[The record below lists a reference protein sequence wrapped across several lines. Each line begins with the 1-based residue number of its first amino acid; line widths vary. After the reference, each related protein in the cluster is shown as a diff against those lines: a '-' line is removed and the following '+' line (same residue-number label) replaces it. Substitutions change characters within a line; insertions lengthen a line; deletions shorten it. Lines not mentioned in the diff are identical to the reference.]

1 MSGLFS
7 SPSPTIV
14 QTPFQQQTSG
24 TNKIEPYAPVEPYI
38 QFLLPEI
45 GRQFTDDPTLFTGS
59 LVPQDSAQTL
69 AARDLYGQ
77 VGESALGLVPQYNQL
92 FQADL
97 ARATADPLQDSI
109 YQAQTGVIADR
120 ARELTE
126 RDKQLAQE
134 QAIQAGQFGLGSTAL
149 GELQALQQS
158 KREELVQKQLADSLA
173 QAEQRRIAAGQRAPG
188 FAQAA
193 LQAQLTP
200 ATLQEAIGQR
210 VELKDQAALSDA
222 ARLAQQEQEARRAQ
236 LVTMSNLYGGLAGLG
251 SQTQM
256 QQTTSGY
263 GSQAF
268 PGGPSIGSQLLGAG
282 ATLGAAAIGKSDV
295 RLKKNIKFLR
305 KLNNGVKVY
314 SWNWNKKGWKIAKG
328 EPTIG
333 VIAQQVKKIIPEAVI
348 KGSDGYFR
356 VDYSK
361 VGL

>member
-1 MSGLFS
+1 MTS

-14 QTPFQQQTSG
+14 QQPFQQTTEG

-45 GRQFTDDPTLFTGS
+45 GRQFTEDPQIYTGS

-77 VGESALGLVPQYNQL
+77 VGDSAAALVPSYNQL
-92 FQADL
+92 FQNDL

-109 YQAQTGVIADR
+109 YQAQTGVIANR

-158 KREELVQKQLADSLA
+158 KREEVVQKQLADSLA

-188 FAQAA
+188 FAQQA

-236 LVTMSNLYGGLAGLG
+236 LITMSNLYGGLAGLG

-256 QQTTSGY
+256 QQTSSGF
-263 GSQAF
+263 SSSAV
-268 PGGPSIGSQLLGAG
+268 PGGPGIGSQLLGTA
-282 ATLGAAAIGKSDV
+282 ATIAPMIAASDV

-333 VIAQQVKKIIPEAVI
+333 VIAQQVRKIIPEAVV